1 MVTFGNELFKLQKNK
16 LKTVKYVASSDSDWI
31 LQKLNNH
38 ISSININKDDLCFI
52 FKKQRR
58 PLKVHTYIVQVTID
72 YIIIIWLLK

>member
-38 ISSININKDDLCFI
+38 ISSININL
-52 FKKQRR
+52 
-58 PLKVHTYIVQVTID
+58 
-72 YIIIIWLLK
+72 